1 MYIHTRKIQN
11 TKWLNTAKK
20 KKFKIYYWYVHI
32 CIKKN
37 SWINKV
43 ELIVWI
49 NVDKVILLVL
59 VYCLLSLENVVL
71 FFVRDMTIPS
81 LNKLFLSIWSIL
93 LSYIDLSITI
103 NSLRIWIIFN
113 QQLCNTIFTRVP
125 YLLIPTWLQSPG
137 IVFLEQ
143 QCPLVEKGQQTEEK
157 K

>member
-1 MYIHTRKIQN
+1 M
-11 TKWLNTAKK
+11 
-20 KKFKIYYWYVHI
+20 
-32 CIKKN
+32 
-37 SWINKV
+37 

-49 NVDKVILLVL
+49 NVDKVILLVS

-93 LSYIDLSITI
+93 LSYLDLSITI

-137 IVFLEQ
+137 IVFWSNSVLWWKKDNKQ
-143 QCPLVEKGQQTEEK
+143 KNKSKHKQTWK
-157 K
+157 RGHLQHLWKRKRSQKCTYLLFWTVSRKDGVF